1 MANGSAQKAAARRRW
16 LIRVIVG
23 LLAVTVLAVLILAGA
38 GWFFS
43 SLVLEPDHKAGPY
56 DERVEA
62 VTEGRVTLKRTED
75 AARPGLY
82 GLDWSKGHAIA
93 GKIVSQSG
101 DRVTRTL
108 KVTRGRLNPGTDA
121 ELNASVYEGN
131 PTQALGIPFT
141 RVGVPTSLGSMP
153 AWLVSGRG
161 DTWVIWVHGYDSNRA
176 NGVRYLPAL
185 RRSGLPTLLISYRND
200 VGAPKSKDGLI
211 HLDAT
216 EWLDLQSAAKWAQA
230 HGARHLVL
238 WGDSMGGGIV
248 CNFIRFSSLAPSV
261 KSLILDAPA
270 LSWKP
275 IFALQGDVRG
285 VPGIVTDSAEFV
297 IEKRID
303 FDYNKYDQ
311 LDHMGSFQ
319 TPIRLF
325 HGTADE
331 TVPITTSDEFAQK
344 LPRLVKYTRVRNAG
358 HVESWNVDPAAYD
371 KQVLAFLKQTAG
383 GR

>member
-1 MANGSAQKAAARRRW
+1 
-16 LIRVIVG
+16 V
-23 LLAVTVLAVLILAGA
+23 
-38 GWFFS
+38 
-43 SLVLEPDHKAGPY
+43 
-56 DERVEA
+56 
-62 VTEGRVTLKRTED
+62 
-75 AARPGLY
+75 
-82 GLDWSKGHAIA
+82 
-93 GKIVSQSG
+93 GKILSQSD

-108 KVTRGRLNPGTDA
+108 KITRGPLKSGTSA

-131 PTQALGIPFT
+131 PRQALGIPFT
-141 RVGVPTSLGSMP
+141 HVGVPTSLGSMP
-153 AWLVSGRG
+153 AWLMSGRG

-176 NGVRYLPAL
+176 NGVRYLPTL

-200 VGAPKSKDGLI
+200 VGSPKSKDGLI
-211 HLDAT
+211 HLGAT
-216 EWLDLQSAAKWAQA
+216 EWLDLQSAAKWAKS
-230 HGARHLVL
+230 HGARRLVL

-248 CNFIRFSSLAPSV
+248 CNFMRFSPLASSV
-261 KSLILDAPA
+261 PSLILDAPA

-275 IFALQGDVRG
+275 IFALQSDVRG

-311 LDHMGSFQ
+311 LDHTGSFH

-325 HGTADE
+325 HGTSDE

-344 LPRLVKYTRVRNAG
+344 LPRLVKYTRVRGAG
-358 HVESWNVDPAAYD
+358 HVESWNVNPPAYD
-371 KQVLAFLKQTAG
+371 KAILAFLKQTAG